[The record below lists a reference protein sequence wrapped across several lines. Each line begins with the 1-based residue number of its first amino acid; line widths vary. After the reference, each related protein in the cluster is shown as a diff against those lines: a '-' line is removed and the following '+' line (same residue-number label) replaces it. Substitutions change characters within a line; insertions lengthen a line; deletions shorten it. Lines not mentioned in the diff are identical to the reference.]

1 MSRHWTPQ
9 RKLKM
14 IEDARSQTNRA
25 AFAEAHGVSI
35 EELNEWTERFNAHG
49 LAGLSVRKAQAV
61 MKRTIRQSGVYQ
73 PTDADRDYRTRKAAH
88 MADERRRGR

>member
-1 MSRHWTPQ
+1 MSKRWTPQ
-9 RKLKM
+9 RKAALV
-14 IEDARSQTNRA
+14 EQARHETNRA
-25 AFAEAHGVSI
+25 AFAESHGVSI

-61 MKRTIRQSGVYQ
+61 MKRAIRRSGLYQ

-88 MADERRRGR
+88 IADDRRRGR